1 MEIANQII
9 RLNYVRISQCLE
21 AELIFLSALAEL
33 TDDERFKQS
42 VAEVI
47 YQLGDL
53 SDSINLQRR
62 YLSDRT

>member
-21 AELIFLSALAEL
+21 AEMIFLSELAEL

-47 YQLGDL
+47 YQFGNL